1 MSTFFNFYVVYCRGL
16 WYNGNGGEFMYLKI
30 SVSNGKPYLSFVQGY
45 RQNGKVKQKT
55 VEKLGYLKDLEKEYL
70 DPIAHFRQ
78 VAKERSENE
87 VLQRKLELNLSAKLP
102 DQAALRKNLG
112 YTAPKAVYSLL
123 GLREY
128 FQNKQK
134 NLNADYNLN
143 SIFSLLVFNR
153 FLFPSSKK
161 NSFETKNYFFD
172 SFNFSL
178 ADIYRS
184 LDCFTGY
191 SNEIQQHLHNRVC
204 ELIGRT
210 NQLGYY
216 DVTNYYFEI
225 PYEDED
231 EYDEAGNVIKKGQK
245 KRGPSKEHRKDPIVQ
260 MGLLMDSNGIPMAF
274 NTFSGG
280 ESEKLS
286 LLPTIRRVKRDFS
299 LERIIVVA
307 DRGLNT
313 SGNTAFLS
321 GKNHDDMQGNDGYV
335 YGQSVLGADKQFK
348 EWVLNQKDYLIDKE
362 EDKDGNAVFFKHK
375 SRIYAKKIQLK
386 KTDGKSIQRMEIY
399 QKQMVYYSEKYAKKQ
414 KFDRDKAVAK
424 AKELIANPG
433 KYTRATSIGAA
444 GYVNNI
450 KFSKETGEIPD
461 GLALSINETKIQ
473 EEEKYDGYYSI
484 VTSEKHLSDIEIR
497 NIYKGLW
504 EIEESFKII
513 KSEFKARPVY
523 VKKDEHVEAHFL
535 VCFVALVIMR
545 VLEQML
551 ERKHTVKQIRNSLI
565 SYSCSYLEQNYYLFD
580 YRDDVIKSIE
590 SVFGFDL
597 SKKIMSQA
605 EIKKILQ
612 YKK

>member
-1 MSTFFNFYVVYCRGL
+1 
-16 WYNGNGGEFMYLKI
+16 MYLKQ
-30 SVSNGKPYLSFVQGY
+30 SKSNGKIYLSFVQGY
-45 RQNGKVKQKT
+45 RQDGKVKQKT
-55 VEKLGYLKDLEKEYL
+55 VEKLGYLEDLKKEYA
-70 DPIAHFRQ
+70 DPIAHFKQ
-78 VAKERSENE
+78 VAKERTKSE
-87 VLQRKLELNLSAKLP
+87 VLQKKLELDLLAKLP

-112 YTAPKAVYSLL
+112 YSVPKSVYFLL

-128 FQNKQK
+128 FQNKQRQ
-134 NLNADYNLN
+134 LNVDYNLN
-143 SIFSLLVFNR
+143 SIFSLLIFNR
-153 FLFPSSKK
+153 FLFPSSKRHA
-161 NSFETKNYFFD
+161 FETKDYFFE
-172 SFNFSL
+172 SFDFSL
-178 ADIYRS
+178 ADIYRA
-184 LDCFTGY
+184 LDYFAGY
-191 SNEIQQHLHNRVC
+191 SDEIQQHLHSKVC
-204 ELIGRT
+204 EVIGRDS
-210 NQLGYY
+210 QLGYY

-231 EYDEAGNVIKKGQK
+231 EYDEDGNMIKKGQK
-245 KRGPSKEHRKDPIVQ
+245 KRGPSKEHRKDPIIQ

-286 LLPTIRRVKRDFS
+286 LVPTIRRVKRDFA
-299 LERIIVVA
+299 LERVIIVA

-313 SGNTAFLS
+313 SDNTAFLS
-321 GKNHDDMQGNDGYV
+321 GKNHDDMAGNDGYV

-348 EWVLNQKDYLIDKE
+348 EWVLNQEDYLIDKE
-362 EDKDGNAVFFKHK
+362 EDKDGNTVFFKHK
-375 SRIYAKKIQLK
+375 SRLYAKKIQLK
-386 KTDGKSIQRMEIY
+386 GTDGKRVKKMEIY

-414 KFDRDKAVAK
+414 KKDRDKAIAK
-424 AKELIANPG
+424 AKGLIANPG
-433 KYTRATSIGAA
+433 KYTRATSLGAA
-444 GYVNNI
+444 GYINNI
-450 KFSKETGEIPD
+450 KFLKETGEIPD
-461 GLALSINETKIQ
+461 GLILSLNEKIIQ

-484 VTSEKHLSDIEIR
+484 VTSEKHLSDTEIR

-551 ERKHTVKQIRNSLI
+551 EKKHTVKQIRNSLI

-580 YRDDVIKSIE
+580 YRDDVIESIE

>member
-1 MSTFFNFYVVYCRGL
+1 
-16 WYNGNGGEFMYLKI
+16 MYLKI
-30 SVSNGKPYLSFVQGY
+30 SMSNGKSYLSFVQGY

-55 VEKLGYLKDLEKEYL
+55 VEKLGYLEDLEKEYS
-70 DPIAHFRQ
+70 DPIAHFKQ
-78 VAKERSENE
+78 VAKERSKSE
-87 VLQRKLELNLSAKLP
+87 VPQKTLELNLLAKLP

-112 YTAPKAVYSLL
+112 YTVPKSVYFLL

-128 FQNKQK
+128 FQNKQRH
-134 NLNADYNLN
+134 LNVDYNLN
-143 SIFSLLVFNR
+143 SIFSLLIFNR

-161 NSFETKNYFFD
+161 NAFETKD
-172 SFNFSL
+172 SFFESFDFSL
-178 ADIYRS
+178 ADIYRA
-184 LDCFTGY
+184 LDYFAVY
-191 SNEIQQHLHNRVC
+191 SNEIQRHLHDRVC
-204 ELIGRT
+204 KLLGRD

-231 EYDEAGNVIKKGQK
+231 EYAENGNMIKKGQK
-245 KRGPSKEHRKDPIVQ
+245 KRGPSKEHRKDPIIQ

-286 LLPTIRRVKRDFS
+286 LLPTIRRVKKDFA
-299 LERIIVVA
+299 LERVIVVA

-313 SGNTAFLS
+313 SDNTAFLS
-321 GKNHDDMQGNDGYV
+321 GKNHDDMAGNDGYV

-348 EWVLNQKDYLIDKE
+348 EWVLNQEDYLIDKE
-362 EDKDGNAVFFKHK
+362 DKDGNTVFFKHK

-386 KTDGKSIQRMEIY
+386 GTDGKRARKMEIY

-414 KFDRDKAVAK
+414 KKDRDKAIAK

-450 KFSKETGEIPD
+450 KFSKETGEISD
-461 GLALSINETKIQ
+461 GLVLSLNEARIQ

-484 VTSEKHLSDIEIR
+484 VTSEKHLSDTEIR
-497 NIYKGLW
+497 DIYKGLW

-545 VLEQML
+545 VLEQMV
-551 ERKHTVKQIRNSLI
+551 EKKHTVKQIRNSLI

>member
-1 MSTFFNFYVVYCRGL
+1 
-16 WYNGNGGEFMYLKI
+16 MYLRKSI
-30 SVSNGKPYLSFVQGY
+30 SNGKPYLSFVQGY
-45 RQNGKVKQKT
+45 RQGGKVKQKT
-55 VEKLGYLKDLEKEYL
+55 VEKLGYLEDLEKEYS

-78 VAKERSENE
+78 VAKERSKSE
-87 VLQRKLELNLSAKLP
+87 VPQKTLELNLLAKLP

-112 YTAPKAVYSLL
+112 YTVPKLMYNLL

-128 FQNKQK
+128 FQNKQRQ
-134 NLNADYNLN
+134 LNVDYNLN

-161 NSFETKNYFFD
+161 SAFETRDSFFE

-178 ADIYRS
+178 ADIYRA
-184 LDCFTGY
+184 LDYFAGY
-191 SNEIQQHLHNRVC
+191 SNEIQQHLHGKVRQ
-204 ELIGRT
+204 LIGRG

-231 EYDEAGNVIKKGQK
+231 TYDEEGSIIKKGQK
-245 KRGPSKEHRKDPIVQ
+245 KRGPSKEHRKDPIIQ

-286 LLPTIRRVKRDFS
+286 LLPTIRRVKRDFA
-299 LERIIVVA
+299 LERVIVVA

-313 SGNTAFLS
+313 SDNTAFLS
-321 GKNHDDMQGNDGYV
+321 GKNHDDMAGNDGYV

-348 EWVLNQKDYLIDKE
+348 EWVLNQEDYLIDKK
-362 EDKDGNAVFFKHK
+362 EDNDGNDICFKHK

-386 KTDGKSIQRMEIY
+386 GRDGKRARKMEIY

-414 KFDRDKAVAK
+414 KKDRDKAIAK

-433 KYTRATSIGAA
+433 KYTRATSFGAA
-444 GYVNNI
+444 GYVCNI

-461 GLALSINETKIQ
+461 GLILSLNEARIK

-497 NIYKGLW
+497 DIYKGLW

-535 VCFVALVIMR
+535 ICFVALVIMR

-551 ERKHTVKQIRNSLI
+551 GEKHTVKQIRYSLI

-580 YRDDVIKSIE
+580 YRDDVIKSFE
-590 SVFGFDL
+590 STFDFDL
-597 SKKIMSQA
+597 SKKIMSQS

-612 YKK
+612 YKNKRKYTTTL

>member
-1 MSTFFNFYVVYCRGL
+1 
-16 WYNGNGGEFMYLKI
+16 MYLKK
-30 SVSNGKPYLSFVQGY
+30 SMSNGKPYLSFVQGY

-55 VEKLGYLKDLEKEYL
+55 VEKLGYLEDLKKEYP
-70 DPIAHFRQ
+70 DPIAHFKQ
-78 VAKERSENE
+78 VAKERSKSE
-87 VLQRKLELNLSAKLP
+87 VTQKILELNLLAKLP

-112 YTAPKAVYSLL
+112 YAVPKSVYSLL

-128 FQNKQK
+128 FQNKQRQ
-134 NLNADYNLN
+134 LNVDYNLN
-143 SIFSLLVFNR
+143 SIFSLLIFNR

-161 NSFETKNYFFD
+161 GAFETKDFFFE
-172 SFNFSL
+172 SFDFSL
-178 ADIYRS
+178 ADIYRA
-184 LDCFTGY
+184 LDYFAKY
-191 SNEIQQHLHNRVC
+191 SNEIQRHLHDKVC
-204 ELIGRT
+204 ELIGRD

-231 EYDEAGNVIKKGQK
+231 DYDKDGNMIKKGQK
-245 KRGPSKEHRKDPIVQ
+245 KRGPSKEHRNDPIVQ

-274 NTFSGG
+274 DTFSGG

-286 LLPTIRRVKRDFS
+286 LLPIIRRVKRDFA
-299 LERIIVVA
+299 LERVIVVA

-313 SGNTAFLS
+313 SDNTAFLS
-321 GKNHDDMQGNDGYV
+321 GKNHDDLRGNDGYV

-348 EWVLNQKDYLIDKE
+348 EWVLDQQDYLVDKE
-362 EDKDGNAVFFKHK
+362 VDKDGNTVYFKHK

-386 KTDGKSIQRMEIY
+386 GIDGKRSKCMEIY

-414 KFDRDKAVAK
+414 KKDRDKAIAK

-450 KFSKETGEIPD
+450 KFLKETGEIPD
-461 GLALSINETKIQ
+461 GLVLSLNEARIK

-484 VTSEKHLSDIEIR
+484 VTSEKHLSDAEIR
-497 NIYKGLW
+497 DIYKGLW

-523 VKKDEHVEAHFL
+523 LKKDEHVEAHFL

-551 ERKHTVKQIRNSLI
+551 KKKYTVKQIRNSLI

-580 YRDDVIKSIE
+580 YRDEVIKSFE

-597 SKKIMSQA
+597 SKKIMSQS

>member
-1 MSTFFNFYVVYCRGL
+1 MV
-16 WYNGNGGEFMYLKI
+16 YNGSRGDFMYLKK
-30 SVSNGKPYLSFVQGY
+30 SLSNGKPYLSFVQGY

-55 VEKLGYLKDLEKEYL
+55 IEKLGYLDDLEKIYP
-70 DPIAHFRQ
+70 DPIAHFKQ
-78 VAKERSENE
+78 VAKERTDSEFPQK
-87 VLQRKLELNLSAKLP
+87 VLELNLLGKLP
-102 DQAALRKNLG
+102 DQASLRKNLG
-112 YTAPKAVYSLL
+112 YAVPKSVYSLL

-128 FQNKQK
+128 FQKKQRY
-134 NLNADYNLN
+134 LNVDYNLN
-143 SIFSLLVFNR
+143 SIFSLLIFNR

-161 NSFETKNYFFD
+161 HAYETKDYFFE
-172 SFNFSL
+172 SFDFSL
-178 ADIYRS
+178 ADIYRA
-184 LDCFTGY
+184 LDYFAVY
-191 SNEIQQHLHNRVC
+191 SNEIQEHLHKRVC
-204 ELIGRT
+204 ELIERN

-231 EYDEAGNVIKKGQK
+231 EYDEDGKLIKKGQK
-245 KRGPSKEHRKDPIVQ
+245 KRGPSKEHRKDPIIQ

-286 LLPTIRRVKRDFS
+286 LLPTIRRVKKDFA

-313 SGNTAFLS
+313 SDNTAFLS
-321 GKNHDDMQGNDGYV
+321 GKNHDDMKGNDGYV

-348 EWVLNQKDYLIDKE
+348 EWVLNKDDYIIDMTVDE
-362 EDKDGNAVFFKHK
+362 DGNTISFKHK
-375 SRIYAKKIQLK
+375 SRIYAKKVQLK
-386 KTDGKSIQRMEIY
+386 GSDGIRDKKIEIY

-414 KFDRDKAVAK
+414 KKDRDKVITK

-433 KYTRATSIGAA
+433 RYTKATSVGAA
-444 GYVNNI
+444 GYVKNLQFI
-450 KFSKETGEIPD
+450 KETGEIPD
-461 GLALSINETKIQ
+461 GLALYLNEAKIK

-484 VTSEKHLSDIEIR
+484 VTSEKKLSDTEIR

-513 KSEFKARPVY
+513 KSEFKARPVH
-523 VKKDEHVEAHFL
+523 VKTDQHVEAHFL
-535 VCFVALVIMR
+535 VCFVTLVIMR
-545 VLEQML
+545 VFEQML
-551 ERKHTVKQIRNSLI
+551 TKKHTVKQIRSSLI
-565 SYSCSYLEQNYYLFD
+565 NYSCSYLDQNYYLFD
-580 YRDDVIKSIE
+580 YRDEVLKSIE

-597 SKKIMSQA
+597 SKKIMSLA

-612 YKK
+612 YKNK